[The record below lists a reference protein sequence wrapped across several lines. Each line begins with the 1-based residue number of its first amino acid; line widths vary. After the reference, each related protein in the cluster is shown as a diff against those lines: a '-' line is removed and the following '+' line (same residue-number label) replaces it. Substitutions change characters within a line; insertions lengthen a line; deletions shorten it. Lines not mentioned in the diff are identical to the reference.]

1 LTCTVDAALA
11 LASASGPLAV
21 SDPAKDH
28 ADRIAALNKQ
38 VADLGARFNGW
49 TFVLP
54 AYKYANMNKSMSD
67 LLKPVEDK
75 KPPAASKPKAK
86 PAKTTSAH

>member
-1 LTCTVDAALA
+1 
-11 LASASGPLAV
+11 
-21 SDPAKDH
+21 
-28 ADRIAALNKQ
+28 
-38 VADLGARFNGW
+38 
-49 TFVLP
+49 
-54 AYKYANMNKSMSD
+54 MNKSMSD